1 MFNETHTT
9 STITDHCTA
18 TDQATDV
25 AAGAATDATT
35 DSTTAVEETTQVI
48 EPAPRH
54 TQRWQCPDCGNGITL
69 HVRVLHAPICNNK
82 AVHSRRHIEMKK
94 QKKGNQQ

>member
-1 MFNETHTT
+1 MFNETDTT

-18 TDQATDV
+18 TD
-25 AAGAATDATT
+25 DAT
-35 DSTTAVEETTQVI
+35 DSTTAVEDITQVI